1 MVSTGWQRDLGSD
14 RASAHALS
22 MGHRRRQTEEL
33 DEALEVLRRNAT
45 SVNQVFTLKTAQGEQ
60 VPRAL
65 IRNLLARKRIHRIR
79 HGAYVEQTVWDQA
92 QDDPALMR
100 RLIVS
105 AAMAALREPAFAYG
119 QVAAELHGLPLEG
132 AGPKVLEI
140 VRPQGKDL
148 RSATTRVQTRNRLED
163 VKILGRSLDDEPVTL
178 IYGVPTIG
186 LSSAAI
192 TAAAQFRRE
201 YAVGVFDAA
210 LRRGVTVAELTDA
223 TPRWMAAK
231 GVVAASRLVDLAR
244 PGAES
249 VLESISRV
257 RLMDRG
263 LPEPVLQ
270 QDFVDARGLIG
281 RADMWWPELNVV
293 GEADGFAKYDDIG
306 DLRAEKI
313 REDRLRSLGLVVVR
327 WTWDEIWSSPRDV
340 VARIERASRRHA
352 A

>member
-1 MVSTGWQRDLGSD
+1 M
-14 RASAHALS
+14 SAHDES
-22 MGHRRRQTEEL
+22 MGYRRRSTEEL
-33 DEALEVLRRNAT
+33 DEALEVLRRSAT
-45 SVNQVFTLKTAQGEQ
+45 NLNQVFAIKAVHGER

-79 HGAYVEQTVWDQA
+79 HGAYVEQEVWDEA
-92 QDDPALMR
+92 QRDPVLMR

-105 AAMAALREPAFAYG
+105 AAMVGLREPAYAYG
-119 QVAAELHGLPLEG
+119 QIAAELHSLPMEG
-132 AGPKVLEI
+132 SGPGILEI

-148 RSATTRVQTRNRLED
+148 RSASTRVQNRNRLED
-163 VKILGRSLDDEPVTL
+163 VRILGRTLNGEVVTR
-178 IYGVPTIG
+178 IHGVPTIG
-186 LSSAAI
+186 LPSAAI

-201 YAVGVFDAA
+201 YAVAVFDAA
-210 LRRGVTVAELTDA
+210 LRRGLKAADLAGV

-231 GVVAASRLVDLAR
+231 GVVAAARLVDLAR

-270 QDFVDARGLIG
+270 QEFVDTAGLVG
-281 RADMWWPELNVV
+281 RADMWWPNFNVV
-293 GEADGFAKYDDIG
+293 GEADGLGKYEDIR
-306 DLRAEKI
+306 DVRAEKI

-340 VARIERASRRHA
+340 VARIERAHRTQA